1 VEKMAEEKDPFTIRM
16 VAQSVVVVAVKNP
29 MTTSEEIALAL
40 AEGVAKVNRESK
52 RYVDAYIP
60 LEEITRGDSTIVLKI
75 MIILK

>member
-1 VEKMAEEKDPFTIRM
+1 MAEEKDPFTIRM